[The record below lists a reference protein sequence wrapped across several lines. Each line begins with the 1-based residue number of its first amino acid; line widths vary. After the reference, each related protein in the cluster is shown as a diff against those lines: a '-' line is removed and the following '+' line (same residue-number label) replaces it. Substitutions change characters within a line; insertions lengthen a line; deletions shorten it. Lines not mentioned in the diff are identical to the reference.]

1 MTTIE
6 EKIDNVSELTKDI
19 VIDSVK
25 SALEEGKQVL
35 LNQLRKKSFFDAL
48 VKGLNKSVDVPFIGE
63 DTEEKVLRGILNVC
77 ITALEE
83 VDFDGED

>member
-1 MTTIE
+1 MTTVE
-6 EKIDNVSELTKDI
+6 EKIDNVTELAKDI

-25 SALEEGKQVL
+25 AGLEEGKQVL
-35 LNQLRKKSFFDAL
+35 LNQLKKKSFFDAL
-48 VKGLNKSVDVPFIGE
+48 VRGLNKSVDVPFIGE

-77 ITALEE
+77 ISALEE